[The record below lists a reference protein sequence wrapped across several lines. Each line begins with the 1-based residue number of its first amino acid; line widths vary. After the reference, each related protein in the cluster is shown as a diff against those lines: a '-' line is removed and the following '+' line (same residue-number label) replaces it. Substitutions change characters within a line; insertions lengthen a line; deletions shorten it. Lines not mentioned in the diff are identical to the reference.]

1 MRRCTRRM
9 RSPVPFFSSP
19 LLALQVLHG
28 GELRPCSPAQGPTG
42 PQGQSQTQWAKQL
55 AQKFAAD
62 AAGQR
67 YGGQVTQLCEEEGF
81 PVGSIALVHKAVRAL
96 EQLDAALEV
105 WGRTES
111 AYKSWHMISDRKK
124 TCVGAH

>member
-1 MRRCTRRM
+1 MCSTVASYGPAR
-9 RSPVPFFSSP
+9 P
-19 LLALQVLHG
+19 LK
-28 GELRPCSPAQGPTG
+28 G

-81 PVGSIALVHKAVRAL
+81 PVGSISLVHKAVRAL
-96 EQLDAALEV
+96 GLLDATLDAEAQATA
-105 WGRTES
+105 R
-111 AYKSWHMISDRKK
+111 RKIAAV
-124 TCVGAH
+124 TTAPD